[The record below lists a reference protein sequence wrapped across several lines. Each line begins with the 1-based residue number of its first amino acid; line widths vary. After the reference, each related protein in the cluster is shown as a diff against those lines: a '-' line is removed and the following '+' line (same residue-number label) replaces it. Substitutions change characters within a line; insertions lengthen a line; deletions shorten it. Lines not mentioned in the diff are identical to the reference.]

1 MASGMPIPA
10 PPRTPTPPP
19 EDDEKPVGLGL
30 DQPYSPARLRF
41 NPDALSPLSA
51 TFPPERLSTLGGPG
65 TSMSQRPTP
74 STIFSPASSTFPYS
88 PMSAMGG
95 GSENDTPSL
104 SGSEKVQNPFNF
116 QPVQYTAGK
125 PAANKADIGRRRGH
139 KYKHS
144 SVSHQIFLEP
154 PPRAPLQLPA
164 SLPIPT
170 FKEYR
175 SSMSR
180 EQTLRGVWCFCHLFV
195 AGFVQWSAHESL
207 ALTVLSRL
215 LCYDALGA
223 FLCVAV
229 DVGGNFE
236 VWKRSS
242 IRHPFGFERSEVVA
256 GLGMSV
262 GLLFL
267 GLDLI
272 SHSLTHALEDK
283 GGHEAHHPHEHKR
296 VSPGSIDL
304 AALCAIM
311 STLVSAILLKNHARI
326 GKVTRLGAIA
336 SLPSV
341 LSNPSHFLTLSCS
354 ALLLLLPLLSIQM
367 YVWLDR
373 TLSFA
378 VAISM
383 VALGWRLGWTLGKML
398 MMSYSGPGVAGV
410 IHDIETDPAVIA
422 VEEAKFWQ
430 VHYGLCQ
437 ANLKLR
443 VRSLEEIGRLR
454 DRVGSLVRN
463 RLGGGYGSGG
473 QKWEVST
480 QISLEKD

>member
-1 MASGMPIPA
+1 MPLPV

-19 EDDEKPVGLGL
+19 DDDEHNKPVGLGFE
-30 DQPYSPARLRF
+30 DQLAPAQLGF
-41 NPDALSPLSA
+41 NPNALSPMSA
-51 TFPPERLSTLGGPG
+51 TFPSERYATLAPND
-65 TSMSQRPTP
+65 SLSQRPTP
-74 STIFSPASSTFPYS
+74 STVFSPTGSAFPYS
-88 PMSAMGG
+88 PASAISGT
-95 GSENDTPSL
+95 SEKDTPASL
-104 SGSEKVQNPFNF
+104 SGSEDVRNPFNF
-116 QPVQYTAGK
+116 QPVQYMPGRPQATK
-125 PAANKADIGRRRGH
+125 SDVGRRRGH

-175 SSMSR
+175 TSMSS
-180 EQTLRGVWCFCHLFV
+180 EQKLRGLWCFCHLLV
-195 AGFVQWSAHESL
+195 AGLVQWGAHESL

-215 LCYDALGA
+215 IFYDALGA

-229 DVGGNFE
+229 DVGSNFE
-236 VWKRSS
+236 AWKRST

-262 GLLFL
+262 GLLFM

-272 SHSLTHALEDK
+272 SHGLTHALEDK
-283 GGHEAHHPHEHKR
+283 GGHTPHHGHGHAHER

-304 AALCAIM
+304 AALSGIV

-326 GKVTRLGAIA
+326 GKVMRLEAIA
-336 SLPSV
+336 NLPSV

-354 ALLLLLPLLSIQM
+354 TLLLLLPLLSIQM

-373 TLSFA
+373 TLSFS
-378 VAISM
+378 VAIAM
-383 VALGWRLGWTLGKML
+383 VALGWIQGWTLGKML
-398 MMSYSGPGVAGV
+398 MMSYSGPGVSAV
-410 IHDIETDPAVIA
+410 MYDLETDPAVSA

-443 VRSLEEIGRLR
+443 IRNLEEMGRLR
-454 DRVGSLVRN
+454 DRIGSMVRN

-473 QKWEVST
+473 QTWEVST
-480 QISLEKD
+480 QFTLEKD